1 MWIDDTLGIMITM
14 KLIQERIEGKDN
26 APDDLLSTMLNGKD
40 PKTGQSGFV
49 VWSPHVPGLTC
60 IR

>member
-1 MWIDDTLGIMITM
+1 MMITM
-14 KLIQERIEGKDN
+14 QLIQERIEGKDN

-40 PKTGQSGFV
+40 PKTGQSGCV
-49 VWSPHVPGLTC
+49 VWSSYDQGLTC

>member
-1 MWIDDTLGIMITM
+1 MITM

>member
-1 MWIDDTLGIMITM
+1 MITM
-14 KLIQERIEGKDN
+14 QLIQERIEGKDN
-26 APDDLLSTMLNGKD
+26 APDDLLSTMLNGRD

-49 VWSPHVPGLTC
+49 AWSSHVSGLTC